1 MACLLCCVAA
11 AASADAD
18 IPHPPGIAGIAA
30 KAGFALDLCI
40 AKLSGDNRQPVP
52 GQGESSPG
60 WFGLPGWEVA
70 ERDGFVPAP
79 AARHGQPSRD
89 RMNSMSIFLSVTE

>member
-11 AASADAD
+11 AASAGAD

-40 AKLSGDNRQPVP
+40 AKLSGGNRQPVP
-52 GQGESSPG
+52 ERGGSFPE
-60 WFGLPGWEVA
+60 WFGLPGLVGVGL
-70 ERDGFVPAP
+70 DDFVPAP
-79 AARHGQPSRD
+79 AARHGQPSRGQ
-89 RMNSMSIFLSVTE
+89 MNSMGIFLSIAE

>member
-18 IPHPPGIAGIAA
+18 IPHHPGIDGIAA
-30 KAGFALDLCI
+30 KAGFAPDWCI
-40 AKLSGDNRQPVP
+40 AKPGGDNRQPVP
-52 GQGESSPG
+52 EQGGSSPG
-60 WFGLPGWEVA
+60 WFGLPGLVEVGL
-70 ERDGFVPAP
+70 DDFVPVP

-89 RMNSMSIFLSVTE
+89 RMNSMSIFLSVAE

>member
-1 MACLLCCVAA
+1 MACPFCYFRA
-11 AASADAD
+11 AASAGAD

-40 AKLSGDNRQPVP
+40 AKLSGGNRQPVP
-52 GQGESSPG
+52 EQGGSSPE
-60 WFGLPGWEVA
+60 WFGLPGLVGVGQ
-70 ERDGFVPAP
+70 DDFVPAP
-79 AARHGQPSRD
+79 AARPGQPSRD